1 MIAATAASD
10 AAIADVE
17 SSERPQSRRK
27 SKRLKE
33 ASFDKHDDEE
43 ELTLQP
49 KPSKQRKQAPQP
61 QSSTRTRT
69 AKRAEVRNC
78 ICSGAT
84 RIVFD
89 ESRAHSMACCGAL
102 DS

>member
-33 ASFDKHDDEE
+33 ASFDKHDDDE
-43 ELTLQP
+43 ELMLQP
-49 KPSKQRKQAPQP
+49 KPSKQR
-61 QSSTRTRT
+61 TREPPKEQRCGIVF
-69 AKRAEVRNC
+69 AEVKR
-78 ICSGAT
+78 
-84 RIVFD
+84 
-89 ESRAHSMACCGAL
+89 E
-102 DS
+102 